1 MTTDAEFLSSYER
14 ITQANKLALKQIDHA
29 IELEEQDKPIEAI
42 SAYEESLKLI
52 ETVFSIPVGL
62 PDNTNGIETEW
73 SDACNIIQKLKGAKT
88 EVTYRLKVLKQ
99 QHAPVDC
106 EAKEA
111 QENDDELKEPQ
122 AKRKSTLL
130 ENPATYYDIQNV
142 GGGPPKTYKQIA
154 KGLREVIADRDI
166 PVLYDTLFQAQVKL
180 YKIQPNGVVQ
190 TMAVSWRFEIFNK
203 FSLKRCGYDNI

>member
-1 MTTDAEFLSSYER
+1 MTTEAEFLSSYER
-14 ITQANKLALKQIDHA
+14 ITQANKLALKQIDKA
-29 IELEEQDKPIEAI
+29 IELEEQDKPLEAI
-42 SAYEESLKLI
+42 LAYEESLKLI

-99 QHAPVDC
+99 QNAPVDC

-111 QENDDELKEPQ
+111 EENNEPQ
-122 AKRKSTLL
+122 AKRKSALL

-142 GGGPPKTYKQIA
+142 GGGTPKTYKQIA
-154 KGLREVIADRDI
+154 KGLRDVIADSDI

-190 TMAVSWRFEIFNK
+190 TMAVSRRFCLLN
-203 FSLKRCGYDNI
+203 G